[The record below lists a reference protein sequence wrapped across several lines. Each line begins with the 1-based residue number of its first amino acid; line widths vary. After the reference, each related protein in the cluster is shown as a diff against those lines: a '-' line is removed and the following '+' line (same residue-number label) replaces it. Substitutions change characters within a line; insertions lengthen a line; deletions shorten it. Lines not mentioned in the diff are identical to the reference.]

1 MFKSKKFS
9 IIKLF
14 NTVGYLMGEYDEDH
28 DKFKKSFRSFFK
40 SHLTLILTEAFI
52 LKMPYCYTLD
62 SNDRLKQLI
71 VGDLFYYFNQDS
83 KFWIT
88 VIGLN

>member
-1 MFKSKKFS
+1 MFKLKKFS

-40 SHLTLILTEAFI
+40 SYLILISTEVYI

-62 SNDRLKQLI
+62 STDGFKQLLY
-71 VGDLFYYFNQDS
+71 GDLFCYFNQDS

-88 VIGLN
+88 LIGLN